1 MEAINLLE
9 SGRLILEKWIE
20 RSQTTDENRLDIWI
34 STANLKPAVQSL
46 VEIRWGYLITITGLD
61 IPPVHD
67 QDNNELQPGQL
78 EALYHFANDAD
89 IITIRV
95 KVPYSKPQIDSIC
108 DIIPSATIYEREVIE
123 LFGFDL
129 LNTPNTEKLILPDS
143 WPEGVYPLRK
153 SFTQLQDLETQ
164 KKEQSND

>member
-1 MEAINLLE
+1 METIKFLE
-9 SGRLILEKWIE
+9 SGKVILEKWIE
-20 RSQTTDENRLDIWI
+20 RSRTTDENRLDIWI
-34 STANLKPAVQSL
+34 STENLKPAVQSL
-46 VEIRWGYLITITGLD
+46 VENHWGYLITITGLD
-61 IPPVHD
+61 IPAVYD
-67 QDNNELQPGQL
+67 QDNIEIQPGQL

-153 SFTQLQDLETQ
+153 SFTHLQDLETS

>member
-9 SGRLILEKWIE
+9 SGKIILEKWIE

-34 STANLKPAVQSL
+34 STENLKPAVQSL
-46 VEIRWGYLITITGLD
+46 VENHWGYLITITGLD
-61 IPPVHD
+61 IPPVYDHD
-67 QDNNELQPGQL
+67 KNEIQPGQL
-78 EALYHFANDAD
+78 EALYHFANDAV

-153 SFTQLQDLETQ
+153 SFTNLQDLETQ

>member
-9 SGRLILEKWIE
+9 SGKLILEKWIE

-34 STANLKPAVQSL
+34 STANLKPAIQSL

-153 SFTQLQDLETQ
+153 SFTQLQDLETP

>member
-1 MEAINLLE
+1 MQTNNFLE
-9 SGRLILEKWIE
+9 SGKLILEKWIE
-20 RSQTTDENRLDIWI
+20 KSQTTDENRLDIWI
-34 STANLKPAVQSL
+34 STESIKPAVQSL
-46 VEIRWGYLITITGLD
+46 VENHWGYLITITGLD
-61 IPPVHD
+61 IPAIHS
-67 QDNNELQPGQL
+67 QDNVEIQPGQL
-78 EALYHFANDAD
+78 EALYHFANDAA

-129 LNTPNTEKLILPDS
+129 LNTPSTEKLILPDS

-153 SFTQLQDLETQ
+153 SFTNLQDLETS
-164 KKEQSND
+164 KKEQSDD

>member
-1 MEAINLLE
+1 METINLLE
-9 SGRLILEKWIE
+9 SGKLILEKWIE
-20 RSQTTDENRLDIWI
+20 KSQTPDENRLDIWI
-34 STANLKPAVQSL
+34 STDNLKPVVQSL
-46 VEIRWGYLITITGLD
+46 VENHWGYLITITGLD
-61 IPPVHD
+61 IPAVCD
-67 QDNNELQPGQL
+67 QDNIEIQPGQL
-78 EALYHFANDAD
+78 EALYHFANDAA

-95 KVPYSKPQIDSIC
+95 KVPYSEPQIDSIC

-129 LNTPNTEKLILPDS
+129 LNTPSTEKLILPDS

-153 SFTQLQDLETQ
+153 SFTNLQDLEIS

>member
-9 SGRLILEKWIE
+9 SGKLILEKWIE

-108 DIIPSATIYEREVIE
+108 EIIPSATIYEREVIE

-153 SFTQLQDLETQ
+153 SFTNLQDLVTSN
-164 KKEQSND
+164 KEQSND

>member
-1 MEAINLLE
+1 METIKFLE
-9 SGRLILEKWIE
+9 SGKLILEKWIE

-61 IPPVHD
+61 IPPVRD

-108 DIIPSATIYEREVIE
+108 EIIPSATIYEREVIE

-153 SFTQLQDLETQ
+153 SFTNLQDLVTSN
-164 KKEQSND
+164 KEQSND

>member
-9 SGRLILEKWIE
+9 SGKLILEKWIE

-34 STANLKPAVQSL
+34 STANLKPAIQSL

-95 KVPYSKPQIDSIC
+95 KVPYSTPQIDSIC

>member
-9 SGRLILEKWIE
+9 SGKIILEKWIE

-34 STANLKPAVQSL
+34 STENLKPAVQSL
-46 VEIRWGYLITITGLD
+46 VENHWGYLITITGLD
-61 IPPVHD
+61 VPPVHD
-67 QDNNELQPGQL
+67 KENNELQPGQL

-143 WPEGVYPLRK
+143 WPDGVYPLRK
-153 SFTQLQDLETQ
+153 SFTNLNDLETSI
-164 KKEQSND
+164 KEQSND

>member
-1 MEAINLLE
+1 MEANNFLE
-9 SGRLILEKWIE
+9 SGKLILEKWIV
-20 RSQTTDENRLDIWI
+20 SFHKHDENRLDIWI
-34 STANLKPAVQSL
+34 STENLKSAVQSL
-46 VEIRWGYLITITGLD
+46 VENRWGYLITITGLD
-61 IPPVHD
+61 IPPIHD

-108 DIIPSATIYEREVIE
+108 GIIPSATIYEREVIE
-123 LFGFDL
+123 LFGFNL

-143 WPEGVYPLRK
+143 WPDGVYPLRK
-153 SFTQLQDLETQ
+153 SFTRLQDLETS

>member
-1 MEAINLLE
+1 MESTNFLE
-9 SGRLILEKWIE
+9 SGKQILEKWIE
-20 RSQTTDENRLDIWI
+20 TSHTPDDNRLDIWV
-34 STANLKPAVQSL
+34 SPENLKPAVQIL
-46 VEIRWGYLITITGLD
+46 VENHWGYLITITGLD
-61 IPPVHD
+61 IPAVYD
-67 QDNNELQPGQL
+67 QENVEIQPGQL
-78 EALYHFANDAD
+78 EALYHFANDAA

-108 DIIPSATIYEREVIE
+108 DLIPSATIYEREVIE

-143 WPEGVYPLRK
+143 WPDGVYPLRK
-153 SFTQLQDLETQ
+153 SFTNLQDLVTS